1 MASTYLTRT
10 PSTAGNRRTGTFSAW
25 VKRGSLGTLNSLL
38 DCYTSFELTWFNIRF
53 SATDQIQA
61 IAYDQ
66 TSGFQEQ
73 FELRPTRLFRDTSAW
88 YHIVFSWDS
97 TQATASDRVKFYV
110 NGELETSFSIS
121 NYPALDED
129 FYINYNSIP
138 YWIGR
143 GGWNSNYFNGSMSY
157 VAFVDG
163 TAELPTIFG
172 ETDSVTGQWKIKTDI
187 TPSVAWGTN
196 GFLILKNG
204 NSLTDESTNTNNF
217 TLGGGTLT
225 NTLDC
230 PDNVFSTMNDL
241 SRSNMVDL
249 ANGNTQ
255 VIGGSAENNGSIFS
269 TLSMPDA
276 SGKYYFEVKFDSII
290 SSDYTPIAI
299 LKTSDVDYGRLEN
312 GGPGDPRNRVI
323 GMAPS
328 GIIYNGSSATTGVF
342 PALSNGDIVS
352 FAYDMDNGAYYM
364 SINGAAYL
372 TSGDPT
378 SGASRTGALVTWTP
392 NSSDDY
398 GIWASPYNASIASI
412 NFGNGT
418 FGTTAVS
425 SAGTAGS
432 TPGVFEYDVPSG
444 YEPLSTKG
452 LNA

>member
-1 MASTYLTRT
+1 MANTYLTRT
-10 PSTAGNRRTGTFSAW
+10 PSSVSNRQIFTLSFW
-25 VKRGSLGTLNSLL
+25 VKISNTQTASLMGVGVGETEYEFSVKFSNNNSLAL
-38 DCYTSFELTWFNIRF
+38 
-53 SATDQIQA
+53 SAFAENNNQIMSLSTTA
-61 IAYDQ
+61 LYRDVSGWYNFVIA
-66 TSGFQEQ
+66 F
-73 FELRPTRLFRDTSAW
+73 DT
-88 YHIVFSWDS
+88 
-97 TQATASDRVKFYV
+97 TQATAADRVKIYV
-110 NGELETSFSIS
+110 NGVLQTSFAGTT
-121 NYPALDED
+121 YPPQNTNLQ
-129 FYINYNSIP
+129 INNNTP
-138 YWIGR
+138 HRIGCHA
-143 GGWNSNYFNGSMSY
+143 GVNQFWQGSMSY
-157 VAFVDG
+157 VALVDG
-163 TAELPTIFG
+163 TQELPTIFG

-187 TPSVAWGTN
+187 TPSVAWG
-196 GFLILKNG
+196 
-204 NSLTDESTNTNNF
+204 
-217 TLGGGTLT
+217 
-225 NTLDC
+225 
-230 PDNVFSTMNDL
+230 
-241 SRSNMVDL
+241 NMVDL

-276 SGKYYFEVKFDSII
+276 GGKYYFEVKFDSII
-290 SSDYTPIAI
+290 SSEYPPIAI

-312 GGPGDPRNRVI
+312 GGAGDPRNRVI

-342 PALSNGDIVS
+342 TALSNGDIVS

-398 GIWASPYNASIASI
+398 GIWVSPYNTSISSI

-432 TPGVFEYDVPSG
+432 TPGVFEY
-444 YEPLSTKG
+444 
-452 LNA
+452 A

>member
-1 MASTYLTRT
+1 MANTYLTRT
-10 PSTAGNRRTGTFSAW
+10 PSSVSNRQIFTLSFW
-25 VKRGSLGTLNSLL
+25 VKISNTQTASLMGVGVGETEYEFSVKFSNNNSLAL
-38 DCYTSFELTWFNIRF
+38 
-53 SATDQIQA
+53 SAFAENNNQIMSLSTTA
-61 IAYDQ
+61 LYRDVSGWYNFVIA
-66 TSGFQEQ
+66 F
-73 FELRPTRLFRDTSAW
+73 DT
-88 YHIVFSWDS
+88 
-97 TQATASDRVKFYV
+97 TQATAADRVKIYV
-110 NGELETSFSIS
+110 NGVLQTSFAGTT
-121 NYPALDED
+121 YPPQNTNLQ
-129 FYINYNSIP
+129 INNNTP
-138 YWIGR
+138 HRIGCHA
-143 GGWNSNYFNGSMSY
+143 GVNQFWQGSMSY
-157 VAFVDG
+157 VALVDG
-163 TAELPTIFG
+163 TQELPTIFG
-172 ETDSVTGQWKIKTDI
+172 ETDSVTGQWKIKTGI

-276 SGKYYFEVKFDSII
+276 GGKYYFEVKFDSII
-290 SSDYTPIAI
+290 SSEYPPIAI

-312 GGPGDPRNRVI
+312 GGAGDPRNRVI

-342 PALSNGDIVS
+342 TALSNGDIVS

-398 GIWASPYNASIASI
+398 GIWVSPYNTSISSI

-444 YEPLSTKG
+444 YQPLTTKG

>member
-204 NSLTDESTNTNNF
+204 NSLTDESTNSNNF
-217 TLGGGTLT
+217 TLGAGTLT

-230 PDNVFSTMNDL
+230 PSNVFATLNPLVKTYGTQVFS
-241 SRSNMVDL
+241 
-249 ANGNTQ
+249 NGNT
-255 VIGGSAENNGSIFS
+255 SSINS
-269 TLSMPDA
+269 TNEPAWSHAIATLGA
-276 SGKYYFEVKFDSII
+276 STGKYYWEIKVSGSTPWIWTGII
-290 SSDYTPIAI
+290 SEAV
-299 LKTSDVDYGRLEN
+299 DVSTQYLYNSNAGTFLYGNN
-312 GGPGDPRNRVI
+312 GNKYVN
-323 GMAPS
+323 A
-328 GIIYNGSSATTGVF
+328 SATSSFFATLATNDIVSVALNLDDNKITFYKNGTATPNATALDLPTNLSSTTVF
-342 PALSNGDIVS
+342 PATTIV
-352 FAYDMDNGAYYM
+352 NGA
-364 SINGAAYL
+364 SIQ
-372 TSGDPT
+372 S
-378 SGASRTGALVTWTP
+378 
-392 NSSDDY
+392 
-398 GIWASPYNASIASI
+398 
-412 NFGNGT
+412 NFGNGY
-418 FGTTAVS
+418 FGTTAVTTNS
-425 SAGTAGS
+425 GNGYAGAEGASKFNYQPPTGYSALT
-432 TPGVFEYDVPSG
+432 
-444 YEPLSTKG
+444 TKG